1 MTTLSPIMHNPTDT
15 PLTSGSSQVTHP
27 SIRKGLLGTVIPY
40 LQLMRLPQWVKNS
53 FLFLPMFFSGEMFK
67 IPLLIDAGLGFLA
80 FSFVA
85 SSIYIIND
93 FMDREADRLHPVKQY
108 RPLAYGLVSPTS
120 GLVLSGVCLII
131 GILLGLMVREKFLFV
146 LMIYYAMNL
155 AYSIRLKHISILDVL
170 ILSMGF
176 VLRIK
181 AGGVATHV
189 AISEWLM
196 IMVFLLS
203 IFMAVAKRR
212 DDLVIKQK
220 SGLDL
225 RPSVKGYTIE
235 YLNMTMA
242 LLAAVII
249 VAYLMYTISPET
261 VNRLK
266 TYRLYYTTVFVL
278 AGLLRYL
285 QITIVENNTGSPT
298 RLLLK
303 DRFLQLT
310 LLAWVASFYFILY
323 VPDISLFK

>member
-1 MTTLSPIMHNPTDT
+1 MFTLRDIMHNVTNT
-15 PLTSGSSQVTHP
+15 PLTSGTTQVTHP
-27 SIRKGLLGTVIPY
+27 SMKRGLLGTVIPY
-40 LQLMRLPQWVKNS
+40 LQLMRVQQWVKNS
-53 FLFLPMFFSGEMFK
+53 YLFLPMFFSGEMFRL
-67 IPLLIDAGLGFLA
+67 PLLVQAGWGFLS
-80 FSFVA
+80 FCFVA

-93 FMDREADRLHPVKQY
+93 YMDREADRLHPVKQF
-108 RPLAYGLVSPTS
+108 RPMAYGLVSGTS
-120 GLVLSGVCLII
+120 GLILSGVCLA
-131 GILLGLMVREKFLFV
+131 LGVGLGAMVKDKFLFV
-146 LMIYYAMNL
+146 LLLYFFMNL
-155 AYSIRLKHISILDVL
+155 AYSLGLKNISILDVL

-176 VLRIK
+176 VFRVK
-181 AGGVATHV
+181 AGGVATHI

-225 RPSVKGYTIE
+225 RASLKGYNID
-235 YLNMTMA
+235 YLNLIMA
-242 LLAAVII
+242 LLAAVIV

-261 VNRLK
+261 VARLK

-310 LLAWVASFYFILY
+310 LLAWIASFYFILY
-323 VPDISLFK
+323 MPDISLFK

>member
-1 MTTLSPIMHNPTDT
+1 MHNAENTS
-15 PLTSGSSQVTHP
+15 LTSGSSQVTHP
-27 SIRKGLLGTVIPY
+27 SVRRGLLGAVIPY

-53 FLFLPMFFSGEMFK
+53 YLFLPMFFSGEMFK
-67 IPLLIDAGLGFLA
+67 TPLLVQAGWGFLA

-93 FMDREADRLHPVKQY
+93 YMDRDADRLHPVKQY
-108 RPLAYGLVSPTS
+108 RPMAYGLVSPAS
-120 GLVLSGVCLII
+120 GLALSGLCLLI
-131 GILLGLMVREKFLFV
+131 GIGLSLMVKEKFLFV
-146 LMIYYAMNL
+146 LMLYFFMNL
-155 AYSIRLKHISILDVL
+155 GYSLGLKNVSILDVL

-176 VLRIK
+176 VLRVK

-225 RPSVKGYTIE
+225 RTSVKGYNVD
-235 YLNMTMA
+235 YLNMVMA
-242 LLAAVII
+242 LLSAVIV

-261 VNRLK
+261 VTRLK

-310 LLAWVASFYFILY
+310 LLAWIASFYFILY